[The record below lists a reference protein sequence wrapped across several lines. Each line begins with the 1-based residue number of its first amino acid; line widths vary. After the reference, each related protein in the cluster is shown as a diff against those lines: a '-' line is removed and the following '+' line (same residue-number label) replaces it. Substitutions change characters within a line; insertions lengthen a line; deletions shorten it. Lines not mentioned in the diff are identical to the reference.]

1 MGEISDPKWRGQ
13 LGSVLITLLA
23 IGITVIMTLG
33 VFVPWK
39 TTCLVCV
46 APMVVGA
53 GLLAYVWDSPYYL
66 YAQGRREQARK
77 AVEWLHGG
85 SHSIKGKHPT
95 QPIQF
100 HQFAALDLQN
110 LLCRPRNRRVANER
124 HSRLPSAH
132 GQDAQYFGSPQ
143 TPLRNN
149 IY

>member
-1 MGEISDPKWRGQ
+1 MYGPLFSYYSLVFPIPASVYVGEISDPKWRGQ

-39 TTCLVCV
+39 ITCLVCV

-53 GLLAYVWDSPYYL
+53 GLLVYVWDSPYYL

-85 SHSIKGKHPT
+85 GHSIMGK
-95 QPIQF
+95 
-100 HQFAALDLQN
+100 
-110 LLCRPRNRRVANER
+110 
-124 HSRLPSAH
+124 
-132 GQDAQYFGSPQ
+132 
-143 TPLRNN
+143 
-149 IY
+149 